1 MIAYLEG
8 HVLRSE
14 DNLIVLKTS
23 GGVGYAVHV
32 SKHLSVK
39 VSPEEFLTL
48 HVYTNVREDDLSL
61 YGFLSLDEKEL
72 FTMLIKTSGVGPKLG
87 LAVIS
92 VLSPRQLVNAV
103 HQGSAD
109 SFSQVPGIGKKTAA
123 KLCLDLKDQ
132 LKRHPILNFESGLET
147 GSETG
152 GTTKSNE
159 VDTVFSALKN
169 LGYSEKEI
177 LAVLRE
183 SGSLEEPFELRLKKA
198 LSLLTPLR

>member
-39 VSPEEFLTL
+39 VSLEEFLTL
-48 HVYTNVREDDLSL
+48 HIYTNVREDDLSL

-103 HQGSAD
+103 HQGNAD
-109 SFSQVPGIGKKTAA
+109 SFSKVPGIGKKTAA

-132 LKRHPILNFESGLET
+132 LKRHPILGFESGLET

-152 GTTKSNE
+152 DTTTSKE

-177 LAVLRE
+177 LTVLRE
-183 SGSLEEPFELRLKKA
+183 SGSLHEPFELRLKKA

>member
-8 HVLRSE
+8 QVIRSE

-23 GGVGYAVHV
+23 SGVGYAVHV
-32 SKHLSVK
+32 SKQLSTK
-39 VSPEEFLTL
+39 VSSEELLNL
-48 HVYTNVREDDLSL
+48 HIYTNVREDDLSL

-72 FTMLIKTSGVGPKLG
+72 FTMLIKTSGVGPRLG

-92 VLSPRQLVNAV
+92 VLSPKKLVNAV
-103 HQGSAD
+103 HQGNTD

-132 LKRHPILNFESGLET
+132 LKRYPILSFESGLET
-147 GSETG
+147 GSESG
-152 GTTKSNE
+152 GTIKSKE

-177 LAVLRE
+177 FIVLRE
-183 SGSLEEPFELRLKKA
+183 SGSLEDSFELRLKKA